1 MDTLTIE
8 QTSAVLNDVL
18 AQVSGKTNIGVVT
31 PANFVSVATTALKAD
46 YDVTLKAISQVLSRT
61 IFSVR
66 PYERKF
72 KGLEADA
79 IRFGNH
85 VRKINICDGD
95 FNDDQRYDL
104 PDGQS
109 VDMYKVNKLKVLQ
122 TNFYG
127 AETFERY
134 YTVYR
139 DQLDIAF
146 SSMEEFGR
154 FLAAMA
160 QNISD
165 QIEQAHESIA
175 RVTVANFIT
184 GKIKGDAD
192 NVVHL
197 ITKYNDVTGLALTAD
212 TVKQPDNYAPF
223 IKWVYAYIGTLSN
236 LLTERTT
243 QYHINVTDHDIH
255 RHTPKSKQT
264 LYLYSPEY
272 MNIEAS
278 VLSSVFN
285 PSYLKLAYTELVNFW
300 QSIKTPMGIE
310 NKPTYMLP
318 DGTVTTEVET
328 VTQSNVFG
336 VLCDVEAMGYT
347 TISQWAQPTPFN
359 AAGGYTNMY
368 FHFTDRYWNDFTE
381 NGIVL
386 LLD

>member
-1 MDTLTIE
+1 
-8 QTSAVLNDVL
+8 
-18 AQVSGKTNIGVVT
+18 
-31 PANFVSVATTALKAD
+31 
-46 YDVTLKAISQVLSRT
+46 
-61 IFSVR
+61 VR